1 VESIV
6 RVTAGYGKVA
16 VLNDLQGK
24 VQVARD
30 RIIYVGDGSSD
41 IHVMLH
47 VNRRE
52 GFTIAV
58 SEAKS
63 IAQIAKRTILSDN
76 SLSVLIPILEEIVGW
91 DSTQIFAA
99 FEAEGL
105 LIQEWDK
112 VRTDW
117 LTIRTSLPE
126 IEPDFSGGRDVV
138 TA

>member
-1 VESIV
+1 
-6 RVTAGYGKVA
+6 
-16 VLNDLQGK
+16 
-24 VQVARD
+24 
-30 RIIYVGDGSSD
+30 
-41 IHVMLH
+41 M
-47 VNRRE
+47 NRRE

-76 SLSVLIPILEEIVGW
+76 ALSVLIPILEEIVGW
-91 DSTQIFAA
+91 DSTRIVSA
-99 FEAEGL
+99 FEAQGL

-126 IEPDFSGGRDVV
+126 IQPDFTGEPNVA